1 MPAPTKNPVG
11 DGVYNVPSL
20 CHSFRMTFYIHQI
33 YYQVV
38 GKAVARPPR
47 LGNIIRMALCCLLC
61 RRELRFHARYI
72 LRIRYAP
79 SVHDIFASQMQTRSA
94 GTYRNARHYIAFI
107 YRVRSTYRLPSGKSG
122 RRAYLRYDYRRD
134 IFSAE
139 RSKSEGNTL
148 CINEHF

>member
-47 LGNIIRMALCCLLC
+47 LGNIIRMAVFLLEQNEMTSSHLLNAPQAHQC
-61 RRELRFHARYI
+61 TFGAIHA
-72 LRIRYAP
+72 
-79 SVHDIFASQMQTRSA
+79 F
-94 GTYRNARHYIAFI
+94 
-107 YRVRSTYRLPSGKSG
+107 
-122 RRAYLRYDYRRD
+122 
-134 IFSAE
+134 
-139 RSKSEGNTL
+139 
-148 CINEHF
+148 